1 MPINKK
7 DKQLLNASEAITL
20 VISRLG
26 VGVVSAYPIAPQTKI
41 VEGLAR
47 LQSDRSN
54 KYEFVRA
61 ESEYAAAS
69 IALGAS
75 AGGTRAYTAT
85 SSQGLLFMLEVLYN
99 IGGLRL
105 PVVMTCANR
114 AISAPINIWN
124 DHQDAFAM
132 RDTGWLMFFAESAEE
147 AAAWHILAYKLAEKL
162 HLPASV
168 NVDGFIL
175 THTSEPAFIPT
186 AAQIKKFLPKFKPQP
201 ATHLD
206 IKHPVSIGHIVL
218 PRDYQTFRQDL
229 NEALADSAATINQE
243 YALYQAMF
251 YGQKSSDLDNGL
263 IEYYGPSSA
272 STVIVAMGSV
282 SGTIKTALDEYN
294 RRALH
299 LKKAALLRLK
309 TFRPWPSV
317 AVRQMTQGKKVII
330 LNKGLSP
337 GSLPPLSLE
346 VASSV
351 SPKTEL
357 VHVVGGLGGRDI
369 TMEGIIKLLGL
380 KNKKEVYFLD

>member
-1 MPINKK
+1 MPVNKN
-7 DKQLLNASEAITL
+7 DKQLLNASEAIAL
-20 VISRLG
+20 VISRLD
-26 VGVVSAYPIAPQTKI
+26 VGVVSAYPITPQTKI

-47 LQSDRSN
+47 LQSDKNN

-75 AGGTRAYTAT
+75 AGGARAYTAT

-114 AISAPINIWN
+114 AISAPLNIWN

-132 RDTGWLMFFAESAEE
+132 RDAGWLMFFAESAEE
-147 AAAWHILAYKLAEKL
+147 AAAQHILAYKLAEKL
-162 HLPASV
+162 QLPANV

-186 AAQIKKFLPKFKPQP
+186 AAQIKKFLPKFKPAS
-201 ATHLD
+201 ATHLN
-206 IKHPVSIGHIVL
+206 IKHPVSIGHLVL
-218 PRDYQTFRQDL
+218 PKDYQSFRQNL
-229 NEALADSAATINQE
+229 NEALADSATVINRE
-243 YALYQAMF
+243 YALYQKMF
-251 YGQKSSDLDNGL
+251 YKQPASDLDNGL

-272 STVIVAMGSV
+272 KTVIIAMGSV

-294 RRALH
+294 RRTLH
-299 LKKAALLRLK
+299 LKKAALLRIK
-309 TFRPWPSV
+309 TFRPFPIE
-317 AVRQMTQGKKVII
+317 AVKQLTAGKKIVI

-357 VHVVGGLGGRDI
+357 VHAVGGLGGRDI
-369 TMEGIIKLLGL
+369 TPDGIIKLLNL
-380 KNKKEVYFLD
+380 KSKEKIFFL